1 MKATTVRFDEHTLER
16 LDKLAAAMDRS
27 RAWVI
32 KEAVAHFLDYESWF
46 AQQVEEGL
54 EDVKRGS
61 LASEQTVNDIF
72 SKWNPDVG

>member
-1 MKATTVRFDEHTLER
+1 MKATTVRFDNHTLER

-32 KEAVAHFLDYESWF
+32 KEAVAHFLDYEGWF
-46 AQQVEEGL
+46 VQQVEAGL

-61 LASEQTVNDIF
+61 LASEQNVSEEIGRAH
-72 SKWNPDVG
+72 V